1 MDLYVDVLQVHT
13 KDQGLETAY
22 DYMPFYPFSGRTKED
37 KRPKIRVIGYSQFQT
52 VKERKQIYCF
62 LTFEGVI
69 MAAEKAADLAS
80 ALWQ

>member
-13 KDQGLETAY
+13 KDQGLEIQY
-22 DYMPFYPFSGRTKED
+22 DCLPFYPFSRRTKED

-52 VKERKQIYCF
+52 VKEGKQIYCF
-62 LTFEGVI
+62 LTFEGVT

-80 ALWQ
+80 ALW